1 LAAGNAGSKSGSLLT
16 GAFPTGLSWTESR
29 VNLEAT
35 DAVAMPLLEARLLCE
50 PVTDVKDA
58 VSADLVVLGRL
69 DVAVDV
75 ATDVRLTTLAR
86 LATPGFTVA
95 DDILFDAVPMKA
107 LLDRGTGASNVGKLP
122 RCKGGFG
129 TLMTAAA
136 LAPLGAREVLAE
148 LVVDCEVFLD
158 VTMFVAVLIRGLNV
172 EGRAATAA
180 SDFLAW
186 ALGAILEV
194 DGDGSSTGA
203 SLVLLTTG
211 ALVGRSLAWETLRG
225 GGAVLDTVDRMVFM
239 TLAAPDRRSPNRP
252 DGATLTGATDL
263 LLAALPPILLLPFE
277 LRRDLAAFFKAAS
290 FSWTVAIAAVAF
302 SAFNRSAPSTRWRF
316 GGGGAVALFLG
327 SSRQMTRRLV
337 LLRDD

>member
-1 LAAGNAGSKSGSLLT
+1 
-16 GAFPTGLSWTESR
+16 
-29 VNLEAT
+29 
-35 DAVAMPLLEARLLCE
+35 
-50 PVTDVKDA
+50 
-58 VSADLVVLGRL
+58 
-69 DVAVDV
+69 
-75 ATDVRLTTLAR
+75 
-86 LATPGFTVA
+86 
-95 DDILFDAVPMKA
+95 
-107 LLDRGTGASNVGKLP
+107 
-122 RCKGGFG
+122 
-129 TLMTAAA
+129 
-136 LAPLGAREVLAE
+136 
-148 LVVDCEVFLD
+148 
-158 VTMFVAVLIRGLNV
+158 MFVAVSIRGLNV

-180 SDFLAW
+180 RDFLAW
-186 ALGAILEV
+186 ALGAMLEV

-203 SLVLLTTG
+203 SLVLLTIG

-239 TLAAPDRRSPNRP
+239 TLAAPDRRRPNRP

-290 FSWTVAIAAVAF
+290 FSWTVAVAAVAF

-316 GGGGAVALFLG
+316 GGGGAVALSLG